1 MDSQKSSAGASETAK
16 TTKAPSRGR
25 GVQRVCALLDA
36 ASAVFAEAG
45 YEAATTTEIARRAKA
60 SIGSLYQ
67 FFPTKEHLAAALHAR
82 HLDSLAAVFD
92 GLAAEAQGAAS
103 EQAATGGGIIDELF
117 QRLLVYLE
125 ANPAFL
131 VLGERRSLDP
141 AVKKQARAR
150 LRGGIAGLL
159 QTIEPPVPRERL
171 APLAALILHLIR
183 MAAMLRA
190 DDDLAIRD
198 PAVAELREMLRRHLA
213 AAQVKG

>member
-1 MDSQKSSAGASETAK
+1 MDSQKSSAGASKTANTAK
-16 TTKAPSRGR
+16 ASKTPSRGR
-25 GVQRVCALLDA
+25 GVQRVSALLDA
-36 ASAVFAEAG
+36 ASAVFAETG

-92 GLAAEAQGAAS
+92 SLAAEAQSAAS
-103 EQAATGGGIIDELF
+103 DGIIDDLF

-171 APLAALILHLIR
+171 AALAALILHLIR

-213 AAQVKG
+213 ATQAKA

>member
-1 MDSQKSSAGASETAK
+1 MDSQKSSAGASKTAK
-16 TTKAPSRGR
+16 ITKTPSRGR
-25 GVQRVCALLDA
+25 GVQRVSALLDA
-36 ASAVFAEAG
+36 ASAVFAETG

-82 HLDSLAAVFD
+82 HLESLAAVFD
-92 GLAAEAQGAAS
+92 SLAAEAQGAAN
-103 EQAATGGGIIDELF
+103 EQGAASDGIIDELF

-159 QTIEPPVPRERL
+159 QTIEPPVPRERI

-190 DDDLAIRD
+190 DDDLTIRD

-213 AAQVKG
+213 ATQVKA